1 MNKKLFNILLIL
13 TLFFT
18 FSVSVLAEEDEELLT
33 TFTEEQPEETIS
45 DDIAEKLDEE
55 EKEQHENSEYVNE
68 ETKYKAVIKDEAN
81 LLTDDEEVKLKDQ
94 MTGLTEYG
102 NIILITLSENS
113 MSTESYA
120 ERYYHSNYGTVSG
133 TIFVID
139 MDNRRIYMFSDGA
152 NYRTITSE
160 KAYIIT
166 DNVYNYASREK
177 YYECVHE
184 AFREVQVL
192 LEGGKI
198 AEPMRHISN
207 FVLALTCGFFVC
219 FLIVHKV
226 SKIKEASA
234 KEILNNCGI
243 KFDIGEI
250 TGEKVGEHRVYNPHT
265 DSSSGGGGGGGGGG
279 GSSGG
284 GGGHSF

>member
-13 TLFFT
+13 ALFFT
-18 FSVSVLAEEDEELLT
+18 FSTAVLAEEDEVLLT
-33 TFTEEQPEETIS
+33 TDTEEQPSEIVL
-45 DDIAEKLDEE
+45 DDTVEKLDEE
-55 EKEQHENSEYVNE
+55 EKEQQKNGVYVNE
-68 ETKYKAVIKDEAN
+68 VTKYKAVIKDEAD
-81 LLTDDEEVKLKDQ
+81 LFTADEEAKLNDQ

-102 NIILITLSENS
+102 HIILITLSENS
-113 MSTESYA
+113 TSTENFA
-120 ERYYHSNYGTVSG
+120 ENYYHSNYGAESG
-133 TIFVID
+133 TILVID
-139 MDNRRIYMFSDGA
+139 MDNRKIYIFSDGA
-152 NYRTITSE
+152 NYRTITSA
-160 KAYIIT
+160 KAYTIT
-166 DNVYNYASREK
+166 DNVYNYASREN
-177 YYECVHE
+177 YYECAHE

-207 FVLALTCGFFVC
+207 FVLAITCGFFVC

-234 KEILNNCGI
+234 KEILGNCGI
-243 KFDIGEI
+243 KFGIGEI
-250 TGEKVGEHRVYNPHT
+250 TAEKVGEHRVYNPHT

-279 GSSGG
+279 SSGG